1 VYLRLKKGEVS
12 SKPLADNI
20 VVGLDERG
28 GCRIKV
34 LLKPESKGLARHQ
47 GREWQGG
54 ERRCCGEGL
63 NYERATPIS
72 QE

>member
-1 VYLRLKKGEVS
+1 MYLRLKKGEVS

-34 LLKPESKGLARHQ
+34 LLKPESKGLLGIKAES
-47 GREWQGG
+47 GREEKEDVVVKG
-54 ERRCCGEGL
+54 
-63 NYERATPIS
+63 
-72 QE
+72 